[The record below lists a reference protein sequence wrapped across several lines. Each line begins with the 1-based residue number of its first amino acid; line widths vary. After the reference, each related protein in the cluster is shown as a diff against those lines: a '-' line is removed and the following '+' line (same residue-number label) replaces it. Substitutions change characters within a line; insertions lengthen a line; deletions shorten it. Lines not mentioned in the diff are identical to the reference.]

1 MDAWSIALMY
11 VQLGIEHILSGID
24 HLLFLVALLLI
35 TSSIVE
41 ALKIVTAFTA
51 AHSITLSLAV
61 LGIIPVFEKWVE
73 AGIALTICY
82 VAAENFF
89 RKSSSRWRW
98 VLTFVFGLIHG
109 IGFSSAL
116 SEVGLSKS
124 HFLVSLLTFNVG
136 IEVGQLLVVAV
147 LWFFLA
153 KARAASWYRMA
164 VVQGGS
170 ALIFLI
176 GLVWSIERIST

>member
-1 MDAWSIALMY
+1 MEAGSIALMY

-35 TSSIVE
+35 AKSILEV
-41 ALKIVTAFTA
+41 LKIVTAFTV

-61 LGIIPVFEKWVE
+61 LGIIPVYETWVE

-82 VAAENFF
+82 VAAENLF
-89 RKSSSRWRW
+89 RKSSARWRW
-98 VLTFVFGLIHG
+98 VLTFIFGLIHG

-116 SEVGLSKS
+116 SQIGLSKS

-136 IEVGQLLVVAV
+136 IEIGQLIVVGV
-147 LWFFLA
+147 LWFFLV
-153 KARAASWYRMA
+153 KARANSWYQTA
-164 VVQGGS
+164 VVRVGS
-170 ALIFLI
+170 AIIFII
-176 GLVWSIERIST
+176 GLIWFIERIHV